1 MTCCGQPTLSGAAAR
16 KVVVFALYVVRLAV
30 LIALIVEGVFD
41 ASFYT
46 YASFMGITVLQSIG
60 LVALFVPSV
69 ARFYYRFVFPLLF
82 QSVTLVSLL
91 ITLMVALNDDIYVRD
106 TVFGAG
112 TLTIAAVHTGDYIL
126 HQWPLV
132 EMFITLCA
140 IQCDSRVCVRRFWLS
155 LGACGRAAYTLYLLE
170 GVLLPVGLYALVE
183 DWSQKYPTSMN
194 HVVGWLLIVLVAGLI
209 GAAPG
214 ENSAPAQPNGAP
226 GTTSPATINECP
238 VAPAP

>member
-1 MTCCGQPTLSGAAAR
+1 
-16 KVVVFALYVVRLAV
+16 
-30 LIALIVEGVFD
+30 
-41 ASFYT
+41 
-46 YASFMGITVLQSIG
+46 MGITVLQSIG

-140 IQCDSRVCVRRFWLS
+140 IQSRDQISRLPGVRINTDAGWK
-155 LGACGRAAYTLYLLE
+155 
-170 GVLLPVGLYALVE
+170 PV
-183 DWSQKYPTSMN
+183 S
-194 HVVGWLLIVLVAGLI
+194 
-209 GAAPG
+209 
-214 ENSAPAQPNGAP
+214 
-226 GTTSPATINECP
+226 
-238 VAPAP
+238 